1 MDIER
6 RILKATWEH
15 NGNLEP
21 LYEVEDKGDEILV
34 TFDLPRVRKE
44 DITIHTTEDT
54 VEITAKMSNAVCWE
68 RWGVIQKKITFQAF
82 RKHIKLSEP
91 IEPERAEASFKGGVL
106 RITLPKVRRKV
117 LIKVD

>member
-21 LYEVEDKGDEILV
+21 LCELEDKGDAILV

-54 VEITAKMSNAVCWE
+54 VEVTARMSNAVCWE
-68 RWGVIQKKITFQAF
+68 RWGILQKKITFQAF
-82 RKHIKLSEP
+82 RKQIKLPEP
-91 IEPERAEASFKGGVL
+91 IEPERAEASFKSGIL
-106 RITLPKVRRKV
+106 QITLPKVRRKV
-117 LIKVD
+117 LIKVG